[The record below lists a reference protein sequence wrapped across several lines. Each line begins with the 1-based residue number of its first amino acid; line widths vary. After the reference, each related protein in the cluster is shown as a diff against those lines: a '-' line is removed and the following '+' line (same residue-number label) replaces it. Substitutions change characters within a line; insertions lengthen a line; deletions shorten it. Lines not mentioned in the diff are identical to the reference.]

1 MIGGSRMPVEESA
14 LEMQQPAWAARRY
27 PWSSGVFI
35 LAAAMLFGGA
45 AGTWFGSQAGLALH
59 LVQLAAGSMFMG
71 AAVSMAGSLLFGR
84 NAVRWGIGVPF
95 LVYSGGM
102 LMALVAGSE
111 DAAILLY
118 SAPLMLGLAFTAGVM
133 SAFLI
138 DGILGRQ
145 ERAQASAR

>member
-1 MIGGSRMPVEESA
+1 
-14 LEMQQPAWAARRY
+14 
-27 PWSSGVFI
+27 
-35 LAAAMLFGGA
+35 
-45 AGTWFGSQAGLALH
+45 
-59 LVQLAAGSMFMG
+59 MFMG